1 MIHRLKTGPAVEPV
15 SLADMREHLGII
27 QDEDTSRDNVLSGRI
42 ISARQWAE
50 HYTRLA
56 FVTQSWICASV
67 DFPYNP
73 DEFSAIRL
81 KGPMQSVTSIKYTDS
96 DGTQLTLSSANYWV
110 SVTSGVVCPAYAVN
124 WPETRSKLD
133 SVMIE
138 YVCGYGNAADVP
150 EAIKEAIRFIVGQ
163 WEVFQSS
170 IEGVTRP
177 FTIPH
182 AAKQL
187 LEPYV
192 DLREAFA

>member
-15 SLADMREHLGII
+15 SLTDMREHLGII
-27 QDEDTSRDNVLSGRI
+27 QEADTSRDNVLSGRI

-56 FVTQSWICASV
+56 FVSQTWLAISV
-67 DFPYNP
+67 DFPYSP
-73 DEFSAIRL
+73 DEFSAVRL
-81 KGPMQSVTSIKYTDS
+81 KGPVQSVTSVKYTDS
-96 DGTQLTLSSANYWV
+96 DGTQLTLSSGAYQL
-110 SVTSGVVCPAYAVN
+110 SIPSGYVTPAYGVE
-124 WPETRSKLD
+124 WPETRAQLD
-133 SVMIE
+133 SVQIE
-138 YVCGYGNAADVP
+138 YICGYGNAADVP

-170 IEGVTRP
+170 IEGATRP

-187 LEPYV
+187 LDPYV
-192 DLREAFA
+192 DLREAF